1 VRSLPDT
8 PTRRR
13 HRAPRP
19 ARHGACIAQQPARR
33 PSALRNPAPLEVQGT
48 HPCVPVHQAALVHWT
63 NGPGSP
69 LAQVT
74 RLASRGK
81 RRAGLGRPSGAAQS
95 LLRFGVQG
103 LPPCMPVRGSYPA
116 AHPWPAPVG
125 DGGCVRDARLQRYAF
140 HAPLEVQGIRPVC
153 PFTGLRWS
161 TGPTVPAHP
170 WLAVV
175 SFSCRSSWK
184 LFDARPRKGQRRLTG
199 TGLDHPPSPFGH
211 PTK

>member
-1 VRSLPDT
+1 VRRLPDT
-8 PTRRR
+8 PTPSQTQC
-13 HRAPRP
+13 HLA
-19 ARHGACIAQQPARR
+19 R
-33 PSALRNPAPLEVQGT
+33 PSRRLHRHARVARSRLLSRR
-48 HPCVPVHQAALVHWT
+48 
-63 NGPGSP
+63 SP
-69 LAQVT
+69 MPTVT
-74 RLASRGK
+74 PLASRGK

-116 AHPWPAPVG
+116 AHPWPASFKL
-125 DGGCVRDARLQRYAF
+125 GGSVRDARLQRCAF

-175 SFSCRSSWK
+175 SFSYRSSWK
-184 LFDARPRKGQRRLTG
+184 LVDARPRKGQRRLTG